1 MKKSTRRVLAALM
14 TAAMAFSMTA
24 CTTASKPSGGDASG
38 SGSAAGGETKDIKDI
53 VVGLS
58 IGNTT
63 EERWNREIE
72 MFEAYAKDKGFEL
85 KVQNANNDANFP
97 VRKPYQPGR

>member
-24 CTTASKPSGGDASG
+24 CTTAGQDGGGSASG
-38 SGSAAGGETKDIKDI
+38 STGGSSASGTTKDIKDI

-63 EERWNREIE
+63 EELLEPRN
-72 MFEAYAKDKGFEL
+72 
-85 KVQNANNDANFP
+85 
-97 VRKPYQPGR
+97 